1 MIQEI
6 LEMSYGITDSI
17 EKQLMIIKYDRL
29 IDNGFT
35 QKEAI
40 NLLLNNAEINTDD
53 SIITTKEDT
62 IYYHDNLQ
70 IQSKPGGFDP
80 TTGKV
85 IKSPYYLEM
94 RDRYT
99 MCELLEY
106 FYDKLNIPVEFR
118 DNKRDEGAM
127 NHLIATYKSF
137 TIITPVDFILYMI
150 DYSVSNKIRIN
161 NPLDLK
167 NVAQQTYELLEVMIP
182 CTKLELR
189 RREENV
195 LCSK

>member
-62 IYYHDNLQ
+62 
-70 IQSKPGGFDP
+70 
-80 TTGKV
+80 
-85 IKSPYYLEM
+85 
-94 RDRYT
+94 
-99 MCELLEY
+99 
-106 FYDKLNIPVEFR
+106 
-118 DNKRDEGAM
+118 M
-127 NHLIATYKSF
+127 NHGIGVSIIKNIVKKYKGDVVF
-137 TIITPVDFILYMI
+137 EDHGETFRVKLF
-150 DYSVSNKIRIN
+150 
-161 NPLDLK
+161 LK
-167 NVAQQTYELLEVMIP
+167 N
-182 CTKLELR
+182 R
-189 RREENV
+189 
-195 LCSK
+195 